1 MTAYNYDDD
10 DVSKIQ
16 ITPKINNKKK
26 KKLKLMNESFMKTQ
40 FNQEMQL
47 SSLKFSQ
54 QYSVEKNID

>member
-1 MTAYNYDDD
+1 MTAYNYDND

>member
-26 KKLKLMNESFMKTQ
+26 KKLKLMNESFMKT
-40 FNQEMQL
+40 
-47 SSLKFSQ
+47 
-54 QYSVEKNID
+54 

>member
-1 MTAYNYDDD
+1 MTAYNYDND

-40 FNQEMQL
+40 FSQEMQL